1 MFHRQKKGSAQT
13 VNCVVEFVNKNMR
26 YNLLTIN
33 EETYIFDK
41 DRSFWVFFFPFAI
54 WLTSYS
60 VFKIDEKSK
69 IDQLKNP
76 KDSQFKSGLFSVFG
90 VGLSILLANLL
101 RPIMDYFNIQ
111 MTALFTYSI
120 LLFAFIIIISI
131 RKYLSKVNKKS
142 LCNIIEVEKL
152 KLEKIRIR
160 PKSVNHFLKF
170 LFSYLFIL
178 AFNILS
184 VALFIEFGNMM
195 ILLFF
200 MIFALVLFIFNI
212 ATVVPGRTK
221 IKFVNANSVGREN
234 IHQL

>member
-1 MFHRQKKGSAQT
+1 MFHRQKKGNAQT
-13 VNCVVEFVNKNMR
+13 VNCEVEFVNKNMR

-33 EETYIFDK
+33 GETYIFDK

-54 WLTSYS
+54 WLSSHY
-60 VFKIDEKSK
+60 VFRIDDKSK

-76 KDSQFKSGLFSVFG
+76 KDSQSKSGVFSVFG
-90 VGLSILLANLL
+90 VGVSILLANLL

-111 MTALFTYSI
+111 ITPLFTYSI
-120 LLFAFIIIISI
+120 LLFAFVIIISI
-131 RKYLSKVNKKS
+131 RKYLSKLNKKS
-142 LCNIIEVEKL
+142 LCNIIEIENL
-152 KLEKIRIR
+152 KMGKIRIR

-170 LFSYLFIL
+170 LFSYLFML
-178 AFNILS
+178 ALNILS

-195 ILLFF
+195 MLLFL

-221 IKFVNANSVGREN
+221 IKFVKC
-234 IHQL
+234 

>member
-1 MFHRQKKGSAQT
+1 MFHRQKKGNAQT
-13 VNCVVEFVNKNMR
+13 MNCEVEFVNKNMR
-26 YNLLTIN
+26 YNLFTIN
-33 EETYIFDK
+33 GETYIFDK

-54 WLTSYS
+54 WLTSHS
-60 VFKIDEKSK
+60 VFKIDDKSK
-69 IDQLKNP
+69 IVQLKNP

-90 VGLSILLANLL
+90 VGVSILLANLL
-101 RPIMDYFNIQ
+101 RPLMDYFNIQ
-111 MTALFTYSI
+111 ITPLFTYSI
-120 LLFAFIIIISI
+120 LLFAYLIIISI
-131 RKYLSKVNKKS
+131 RKYLSKLNKKS

-200 MIFALVLFIFNI
+200 MIFALILLILNI

-221 IKFVNANSVGREN
+221 IKFLNDY
-234 IHQL
+234 